1 MPELSLSDIGQ
12 ISRDVRREE
21 ISFSHLADELID
33 HICCDVEGKMRG
45 GMSFG
50 DAYRSVKEKL
60 GHGRL
65 REIQKETLYAVDTKY
80 RNMKNTMKIT
90 GIAGTVL
97 LGFAALF
104 KIMHWPAA
112 GIMMSLGGLL
122 LAFVFMPSALGVLWK
137 ETHNKKKLFLYI
149 SAFLAAMFFT
159 MGVVFKVQHW
169 PGAAIILSLS
179 ALCGVLLFIPALLA
193 TLLKDQEKKSK
204 RLLYIVGATGLT
216 AYILGLLCKIQHWPM
231 AAALLMAGVVILFI
245 IAFPWYTR
253 LTWKDDRN
261 ISARFIFMIVGSMA
275 LLIPGLLINLSLQRN
290 YDAGFFREQNEQ
302 QALFQYMY
310 MNNQSLI
317 SQSNDTAVLPVMKEI
332 SSKTNDLLQVINSTE
347 AYLIAEAEGEPG
359 VPAVLTSQISTTET
373 GSVIE
378 FTELDRP
385 FHPGPFSNFLREDS
399 GLHTELTA
407 ALGQY
412 SDFLSGLLSA
422 DDFKICSGL
431 LEPSAYLPEI
441 KDETR
446 RVSLM
451 TGLHV
456 LELMKNGILTAE
468 SYALSTVSKLN
479 NQ

>member
-33 HICCDVEGKMRG
+33 HICCDVEGKMRD

-50 DAYRSVKEKL
+50 DAYRNVKEKL

-104 KIMHWPAA
+104 KIMHWSGA

-149 SAFLAAMFFT
+149 SAFLAGMFFT

-169 PGAAIILSLS
+169 PGAQKILIL
-179 ALCGVLLFIPALLA
+179 AAVCGVLLFIPALL
-193 TLLKDQEKKSK
+193 TSKLRDPDKKSK
-204 RLLYIVGATGLT
+204 RLVYIVGAIGLA
-216 AYILGLLCKIQHWPM
+216 AYILGLLCKIQHWSL
-231 AAALLMAGVVILFI
+231 ATTLVVAGSVLIFLV
-245 IAFPWYTR
+245 AFPWYTTI
-253 LTWKDDRN
+253 TWKDDRS
-261 ISARFIFMIVGSMA
+261 ISARFIFMVIGSMA
-275 LLIPGLLINLSLQRN
+275 LVIPGLMLNLSLQRN
-290 YDAGFFREQNEQ
+290 YDSGYFREQNEQ
-302 QALFQYMY
+302 RALFEYTY
-310 MNNQSLI
+310 MNNQSFI
-317 SQSNDTAVLPVMKEI
+317 SHCNDTAVLPLLKEI
-332 SSKTNDLLQVINSTE
+332 NSKTLELLQVVNNTE
-347 AYLIAEAEGEPG
+347 ARLIAEAEGEPG
-359 VPAVLTSQISTTET
+359 APAAITGQIKETET
-373 GSVIE
+373 GPLIQ
-378 FTELDRP
+378 FTSLNRP
-385 FHPGPFSNFLREDS
+385 FNPVPFSNFLREDS
-399 GLHTELTA
+399 GMRAELITA
-407 ALGQY
+407 LKQY
-412 SDFLSGLLSA
+412 SDYLSALLTAGDPGSYKGLL
-422 DDFKICSGL
+422 D
-431 LEPSAYLPEI
+431 PSVYLPDI
-441 KDETR
+441 NPGKD

-451 TGLHV
+451 TGLHM

-468 SYALSTVSKLN
+468 SYTLSSVSKLN

>member
-12 ISRDVRREE
+12 ISCDVRREE

-33 HICCDVEGKMRG
+33 HICCDVEGKMRD

-104 KIMHWPAA
+104 KIMHWSGA
-112 GIMMSLGGLL
+112 GIMLTLGSLL

-179 ALCGVLLFIPALLA
+179 ALCGVLLFIPALVA
-193 TLLKDQEKKSK
+193 TLLKDQEKESK
-204 RLLYIVGATGLT
+204 RLVYIVGAIGLA
-216 AYILGLLCKIQHWPM
+216 AYILGLLCKIQHWPL
-231 AAALLMAGVVILFI
+231 ATILIVAGSVLIFLV
-245 IAFPWYTR
+245 AFPWYTTI
-253 LTWKDDRN
+253 TWKNDHN
-261 ISARFIFMIVGSMA
+261 ISARFIFMVIGSMA
-275 LLIPGLLINLSLQRN
+275 LVIPGLMLNLSLQRN
-290 YDAGFFREQNEQ
+290 YDSGYFREQNEQ
-302 QALFQYMY
+302 RALFEYTF
-310 MNNQSLI
+310 MNNQSFI
-317 SQSNDTAVLPVMKEI
+317 SHCNDTAVLPHLKEI
-332 SSKTNDLLQVINSTE
+332 NSKTLKLLQIVNNIE
-347 AYLIAEAEGEPG
+347 ARLIAEAEGEPG
-359 VPAVLTSQISTTET
+359 APAAITGQIKETET
-373 GSVIE
+373 GPLIQ
-378 FTELDRP
+378 FTSLNRLFNP
-385 FHPGPFSNFLREDS
+385 VPFSNFLREDS
-399 GLHTELTA
+399 GLRVELTA

-412 SDFLSGLLSA
+412 SDFLSGLLLA
-422 DDFKICSGL
+422 DDFKIYRGL
-431 LEPSAYLPEI
+431 LEPSTYLPEI
-441 KDETR
+441 NDETR

-451 TGLHV
+451 TGLHA